1 MKATVE
7 NLKASRLEVISELT
21 EMFGSDK
28 LASRMQ
34 SLLWIVEE
42 AEKFRPYETIE
53 DCLNLLSELNQTS
66 RLKVSKSAELAA
78 EAAFNRGEEWSQKQ
92 GKFIKF

>member
-7 NLKASRLEVISELT
+7 NLKASRLEVIAELT

-66 RLKVSKSAELAA
+66 RRKVSKSAELSCAAA
-78 EAAFNRGEEWSQKQ
+78 ERRGETWDSKQ